1 MLGFTPDMKG
11 FLNVWRRQWIKERIV
26 FVISLYEY
34 RTRSAAVNSNL
45 SISLAALHFFLEGIE
60 MNKHGYSIDA
70 FLYQQTPKKRRD
82 SSHLWRR
89 IQSRKYRPTILK
101 KVVYLTLITV
111 AFALICLLYTK
122 PTDTLA
128 LLWAILF
135 IAIIIP
141 DKSEEKK
148 DESFSDCLREVEEI
162 ERRTQD
168 PTTPEARYVAEIRE
182 RSKEKV
188 RLMV

>member
-1 MLGFTPDMKG
+1 MGQQINLDTM
-11 FLNVWRRQWIKERIV
+11 IV
-26 FVISLYEY
+26 
-34 RTRSAAVNSNL
+34 
-45 SISLAALHFFLEGIE
+45 
-60 MNKHGYSIDA
+60 
-70 FLYQQTPKKRRD
+70 QKRCRD
-82 SSHLWRR
+82 SHHWWRR
-89 IQSRKYRPTILK
+89 IQSRKYRPTIIK
-101 KVVYLTLITV
+101 KTIYVTFLTV
-111 AFALICLLYTK
+111 AFVAICLLYTK
-122 PTDTLA
+122 PVDTLA

-141 DKSEEKK
+141 DKSKRKK
-148 DESFSDCLREVEEI
+148 SKSYAEILREVEEI